1 MKTPDSESI
10 DSAVPLFDVVI
21 SMPPGAK
28 LETIQRLAETEAGLP
43 PDRVERL
50 IKVLRS
56 TPNAKVGA
64 AVTMERAEEER
75 ARFTKA
81 GLLVE
86 VTPLLTVQTVSAGSY
101 DGLEGCPACGK
112 RAVMPKTRQCPSCG
126 VFVDKLTDEY
136 LLKKKIMQQELGAI
150 EFQKSQS
157 AKNTSK
163 DIKASTEAAIRA
175 QVREELEKKYGI
187 KKGGFFKG
195 KGAILLASLVAVA
208 LGLLYAG
215 EKGVTVAGM
224 SLPWGKKEAPAGAM
238 SAASLQQAS
247 AGASAAG
254 GTGAA
259 AGAAGTAGAAGAAG
273 AAGVELTGD
282 ADVDDMLIQAAAG
295 KKTGGKQLTMEEA
308 LAASRTL
315 AKSVGN
321 TTAERALA
329 GGPVGGPGGA
339 AGAKAGGGGAA
350 AGGAGAAQIDTGG
363 AVVASGSSG
372 GSGAGSASAGAVDTV
387 PKQTRQILTAEFGG
401 LLAEL
406 GQVARSREVLKAL
419 AGTINPATDAPAAS
433 ALQAAQLKLQAWSTL
448 RMDGGQARQVA
459 EDLKTKTQAIA
470 NAQERTQLQGQVAV
484 ILSRNPLLPP
494 EVPRLFLSLG
504 AESLKAVGGA
514 QSSASLGD
522 LAVSMAEVFLHET
535 TARAKTGG
543 WAKAKASAAQIEDLL
558 KQAPDAWAQSR
569 LYAVDHLAKLQ
580 TGQTEKATKSL
591 DSALALAGK
600 NTNLMERAIWLRS
613 IAQLSDASTQEQFE
627 AMATSL
633 QNQLNAKSGMEKA
646 RGLTELSLLYT
657 AAGLPGKAS
666 QLRGLAQATAGLS
679 AADSVTINTDLLVRS
694 DMAMA
699 KMLHGLGRYAEA
711 EAVLQRVG
719 GYLF

>member
-1 MKTPDSESI
+1 MQVPGSESI

-28 LETIQRLAETEAGLP
+28 LETIQKLAETEAGLP

-50 IKVLRS
+50 IQVLRS

-86 VTPLLTVQTVSAGSY
+86 VTPLLTVQTLSVGSF

-112 RAVMPKTRQCPSCG
+112 RSVMPKNRQCPSCG
-126 VFVDKLTDEY
+126 VFIDKLTDEY

-150 EFQKSQS
+150 EFKKSQS
-157 AKNTSK
+157 DKNSSK
-163 DIKASTEAAIRA
+163 DIRASTEAAIRA

-187 KKGGFFKG
+187 SKSGFFKG
-195 KGAILLASLVAVA
+195 KGSMLLASLVAVA

-215 EKGVTVAGM
+215 EKGVTVGGM
-224 SLPWGKKEAPAGAM
+224 SLPWGKKETPAGAM

-254 GTGAA
+254 GASAA
-259 AGAAGTAGAAGAAG
+259 AGAAGAAG
-273 AAGVELTGD
+273 GGAAAAAAGVELTGD
-282 ADVDDMLIQAAAG
+282 ADIDDMLIQAAAG

-329 GGPVGGPGGA
+329 GAPVGGPGGA
-339 AGAKAGGGGAA
+339 AGAKAGGATA
-350 AGGAGAAQIDTGG
+350 AGGAVGAQAEAGG
-363 AVVASGSSG
+363 A
-372 GSGAGSASAGAVDTV
+372 AGSAASGASDSV
-387 PKQTRQILTAEFGG
+387 PKPVKQQLTAEFAS

-406 GQVARSREVLKAL
+406 GQVARAREVLKAL
-419 AGTINPATDAPAAS
+419 AGGINPATDAPAAS

-448 RMDGGQARQVA
+448 RMDGGQARQTA
-459 EDLKTKTQAIA
+459 EDLRVKTQAMA

-514 QSSASLGD
+514 QANAALGD

-535 TARAKTGG
+535 TARAKAGG
-543 WAKAKASAAQIEDLL
+543 WTKAKASAAQVEDLL

-569 LYAVDHLAKLQ
+569 LYAVDYQAKLQ
-580 TGQTEKATKSL
+580 TGQTDKAAKSL
-591 DSALALAGK
+591 ESALGLAGK
-600 NTNLMERAIWLRS
+600 NSNLQERAIWLRS
-613 IAQLSDASTQEQFE
+613 IAQLSADASAQEPFE
-627 AMATSL
+627 AMATAL
-633 QNQLNAKSGMEKA
+633 QNQLNAKSGLEKA
-646 RGLTELSLLYT
+646 RGLTELALLYT
-657 AAGLPGKAS
+657 AAGLPGKS
-666 QLRGLAQATAGLS
+666 GQLRSQAQATAGLS
-679 AADSVTINTDLLVRS
+679 SADSVTINSDLLVRS
-694 DMAMA
+694 DMATA